1 MRLPMKGGCHA
12 GGGDVLW
19 DYCILAQRK
28 GQQAPSPPPHLHAR
42 CGDGR
47 VAVDF
52 DGEVLAGSFPAK
64 KLALLRAWIV
74 LHREELE
81 ADWLLASSGQAVFR
95 IEPLR

>member
-1 MRLPMKGGCHA
+1 MPAVAMFYGIIVYLHGERGSKRH
-12 GGGDVLW
+12 
-19 DYCILAQRK
+19 R
-28 GQQAPSPPPHLHAR
+28 PHLHAR
-42 CGDGR
+42 CGDGK

-52 DGEVLAGSFPAK
+52 DGEVLAGSFPVK

>member
-1 MRLPMKGGCHA
+1 MPAVAMFYGIIVYLHSERGSKHH
-12 GGGDVLW
+12 
-19 DYCILAQRK
+19 R
-28 GQQAPSPPPHLHAR
+28 PHLHAR

-47 VAVDF
+47 VAVYF